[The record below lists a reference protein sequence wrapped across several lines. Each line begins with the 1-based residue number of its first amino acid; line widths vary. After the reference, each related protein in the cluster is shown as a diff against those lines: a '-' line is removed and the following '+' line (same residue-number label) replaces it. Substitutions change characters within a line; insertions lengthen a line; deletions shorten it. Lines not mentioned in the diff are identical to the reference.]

1 MYLKNTLYAGD
12 VKTVK
17 RKIAIYNAFGWS
29 KNVSKDAA
37 VGYIA
42 GLCYSGVISDK
53 QYKAL
58 MGRIYR

>member
-1 MYLKNTLYAGD
+1 MYLKNTLYDGG

-17 RKIAIYNAFGWS
+17 RKIAIRNAFSWS

-42 GLCYSGVISDK
+42 GLCYSGVVSDN